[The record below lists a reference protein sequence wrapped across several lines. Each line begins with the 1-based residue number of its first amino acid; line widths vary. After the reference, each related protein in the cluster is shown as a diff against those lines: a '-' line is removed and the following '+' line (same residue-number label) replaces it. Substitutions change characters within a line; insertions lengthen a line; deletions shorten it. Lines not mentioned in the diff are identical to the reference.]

1 MFPIR
6 LIGRALRRAI
16 ALGVLVAIR
25 GRRVLL
31 PAAGLVVL
39 AYAALSL
46 TGVPTATPSGS
57 ARESGPAAPAA
68 GAPPTRRLVAANVAA
83 VPAVDSYIKGLTQF
97 DARLMWGSL
106 SDEAIQAAQ
115 ARGGSLEA
123 LQKGLDEARQRG
135 ARYEGVEMIGSYP
148 LQDGQSYLFY
158 VLSRRGFAG
167 PDQLDQ
173 LYFVFTVDRTGKIS
187 NVE

>member
-1 MFPIR
+1 
-6 LIGRALRRAI
+6 
-16 ALGVLVAIR
+16 
-25 GRRVLL
+25 VLL
-31 PAAGLVVL
+31 PAAGLALVAFAGL
-39 AYAALSL
+39 SMLGGATPAPMGQLRETRPAAL
-46 TGVPTATPSGS
+46 A
-57 ARESGPAAPAA
+57 AAPAS
-68 GAPPTRRLVAANVAA
+68 RLATTNVAA
-83 VPAVDSYIKGLTQF
+83 VPSVDSYIKGLTQF
-97 DARLMWGSL
+97 DAKLMWGSL
-106 SDEAIQAAQ
+106 SEEAIQAAQ

-148 LQDGQSYLFY
+148 LQDGQAYLFY